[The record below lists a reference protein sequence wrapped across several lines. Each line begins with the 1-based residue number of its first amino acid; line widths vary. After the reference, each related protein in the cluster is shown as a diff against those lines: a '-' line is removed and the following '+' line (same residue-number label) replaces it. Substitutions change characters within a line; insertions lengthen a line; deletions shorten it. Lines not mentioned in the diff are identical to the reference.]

1 VAVLGAVFVAAVLKF
16 ALDDMGVDT
25 LLPLLGLALAPGGL
39 SIFLNWRVT
48 ADRSGLWLAGAY
60 KVRQVTWEELRA
72 VGCTGGALEIRR
84 VGGRTWAPSLG
95 WPWMERRLRLRP
107 SYVRA
112 VEEISAMHA
121 HPELRPTEESPDRDH
136 GLPLGPLLTVLYV
149 LWAAALL
156 IL

>member
-1 VAVLGAVFVAAVLKF
+1 MIKFVLDEVKAGSLGWHV
-16 ALDDMGVDT
+16 
-25 LLPLLGLALAPGGL
+25 LPLLGLASVPGALAT
-39 SIFLNWRVT
+39 FLNWRIT

-60 KVRQVTWEELRA
+60 KVRHLSWDELRA
-72 VGCTGGALEIRR
+72 VVYTGGVIEIRR
-84 VGGRTWAPSLG
+84 ADGKTWEPSLG

-112 VEEISAMHA
+112 AEEISAMHT
-121 HPELRPTEESPDRDH
+121 HPELRPTEESPARDH
-136 GLPLGPLLTVLYV
+136 GLPLGPVLAVLYA